1 MRRLATLCVLALA
14 PPVSAQLA
22 GTYDIPGDY
31 ATLAAA
37 AADLE
42 AQGASAAVTFRFAPG
57 VYAGAAIDPW
67 PSTGTGDDLTLTS
80 STADAADV
88 TLTSQVDFGGTVL
101 TLRDLTF
108 ETSTTAFT
116 SATATS
122 LVVESSVFRL
132 AAGADPSGTH
142 GVQRNGGG
150 GTLASIRGSEVSGFQ
165 YGITLVYSPG
175 GAVDLFVEDNVV
187 AGVERGLAIGS
198 GGDNVVRRNRI
209 EATALGLTYGGLS
222 FNGAEYATNGF
233 FENNLVVADD
243 AGVLLN
249 GSIDFFHNTVVS
261 GTGTA
266 LYALFYSFADA
277 SESAGVQVDLRD
289 NLLVSASGI
298 AYEAEFRNGRSSTT
312 VRSDYNVLWTGGD
325 VLGRVRRNATTVPM
339 DFETVAA
346 FGASLDAQSGES
358 GNEDHSVAAD
368 PLFGP
373 SYTPTSTFVDAI
385 GVDVGVADDLT
396 GQSRAALTP
405 VDPGAIAFVASTAE
419 PLAGTYAVGTPSA
432 DFATLADAVAA
443 LATRGVGADVRME
456 LAAGTYAERVEI
468 GPIPGASAAA
478 RVTIT
483 TASGDPADVVL
494 APPPATGT
502 EDNYAL
508 SLDGAPHVWLLG
520 LTFQATHPTYQTGIL
535 LGDDVTDVRVVG
547 NVFTGGTRSGTP
559 PRIGGFAI
567 RSGVPLRG
575 DGLYLIGNTFDG
587 TDSGIQLAGE
597 DGAEPTDVR
606 LVDNVLDVL
615 SDGVAL
621 EDLDAPLIVRNR
633 IDARTDALELVRVVG
648 ATAIRQNRIFTR
660 WDGIDVSGSDGLAGA
675 EIVNN
680 TVSIFPS
687 PVRTGYAIRLH
698 NSRGWQILHNSTAV
712 LGDIVDGR
720 GFMLRINDSPTLTLQ
735 NNAFGGTGR
744 AVPVWISGASTPLVS
759 DHNAYS
765 TTVAVGRIDGDLYG
779 TLAGYLAALDAYDPD
794 GTEGTG
800 SIEVADLG
808 YARARFGD
816 LHTTSPALQA
826 AGIDVGVA
834 VDVDGDP
841 RPLPAGTAPDIGADE
856 TDPGPPAASASAA
869 AAPAETSLGRPY
881 PNPAS
886 GAIRV
891 PFAVSEAGPVAVEV
905 WDVLGRRV
913 AVLAAGA
920 SEAGAFE
927 AAVPAGRLAP
937 GAYLVRMRAGAF
949 EATARLTAVR

>member
-1 MRRLATLCVLALA
+1 MRRVASLLAVLLALPA
-14 PPVSAQLA
+14 SAQLA

-37 AADLE
+37 VADLQ

-57 VYAGAAIDPW
+57 AHAGAPIDPW
-67 PSTGTGDDLTLTS
+67 PSTGTGDELTLTS

-88 TLTSQVDFGGTVL
+88 TLTSRIDFGGTKL
-101 TLRDLTF
+101 TLRDLSF
-108 ETSTTAFT
+108 ETSTTAFAT
-116 SATATS
+116 STATS
-122 LVVESSVFRL
+122 LEIESSVFRL
-132 AAGADPSGTH
+132 AAGADPSGTY
-142 GVQRNGGG
+142 GVQRIGGG
-150 GTLASIRGSEVSGFQ
+150 GTLASVRDSEVSGFQ

-175 GAVDLFVEDNVV
+175 GAVDLFVEDN
-187 AGVERGLAIGS
+187 AITGVERGLTIGS

-209 EATALGLTYGGLS
+209 EATALGLAYGGLS

-233 FENNLVVADD
+233 FENNLVVADG
-243 AGVLLN
+243 AGVRLD

-266 LYALFYSFADA
+266 LYALFYSYADA
-277 SESAGVQVDLRD
+277 SESAGVQADLRD
-289 NLLVSASGI
+289 NLLVSSSGI
-298 AYEAEFRNGRSSTT
+298 PYEAEFRNGRSSTT
-312 VRSDYNVLWTGGD
+312 VLSDYNVLWTGGN
-325 VLGRVRRNATTVPM
+325 VVGRVRRNATTVPM
-339 DFETVAA
+339 DFETVAE

-358 GNEDHSVAAD
+358 GNEDHSVSAD

-373 SYTPTSTFVDAI
+373 DYTPTSTFIDAVGI
-385 GVDVGVADDLT
+385 DVGIADDLT

-419 PLAGTYAVGTPSA
+419 PLTGTYSVGTPSS

-443 LATRGVGADVRME
+443 LMTRGVSADVRME
-456 LAAGTYAERVEI
+456 LAAGTYVERVEI
-468 GPIPGASAAA
+468 GSIPGASAAA
-478 RVTIT
+478 RVTVT

-494 APPPATGT
+494 APPSATGT

-508 SLDGAPHVWLLG
+508 SLEGATHVWLLG

-559 PRIGGFAI
+559 PRIGGFSV
-567 RSGVPLRG
+567 RTGVPLRG
-575 DGLYLIGNTFDG
+575 DGLYLIGNTFDE

-606 LVDNVLDVL
+606 LVDNELDVL

-621 EDLDAPLIVRNR
+621 QDLDAPLIVRNR

-660 WDGIDVSGSDGLAGA
+660 WDGIDVSGSDGIAGA

-680 TVSIFPS
+680 TISIFPS
-687 PVRTGYAIRLH
+687 PVRTGYAIRLN

-720 GFMLRINDSPTLTLQ
+720 GFMLRVNDSPNLAIQ
-735 NNAFGGTGR
+735 NNALGGTGR
-744 AVPVWISGASTPLVS
+744 AVPVWISGSSTPLVS

-765 TTVAVGRIDGDLYG
+765 TTVAYGRIDGDLYG

-808 YARARFGD
+808 YTRARFGD
-816 LHTTSPALQA
+816 LHTTSPALQS

-834 VDVDGDP
+834 VDVDGQP
-841 RPLPAGTAPDIGADE
+841 RPLPSGTAPDIGADE
-856 TDPGPPAASASAA
+856 TEPASARAA
-869 AAPAETSLGRPY
+869 QASVEAPAETSLGRPY
-881 PNPAS
+881 PNPSS
-886 GAIRV
+886 GAVRV

-913 AVLAAGA
+913 AVLAEGT

-927 AAVPAGRLAP
+927 AAVPAGQLAP
-937 GAYLVRMRAGAF
+937 GAYVVRMRAGAF
-949 EATARLTAVR
+949 EATAQLTVIR